1 MDMAARLGGLRAGRL
16 FIGALLVLALLGC
29 ERGTDARDP
38 SPSTLADGVS
48 ESEGEP
54 DPAVTLSAP
63 PRAAF
68 VYVAVLKQALV
79 DARPDGRRGFG
90 VIFVVDG
97 AVHGVARATGT
108 EDPRHPFASDVK
120 EAMQLLGEQGG
131 LPPIEFVP
139 EVETA
144 LRGPSAG
151 RNRFQPRDNGLLVLL
166 DRAKVRPIGAEVG
179 SMLWADARAMRWQTY
194 VVKEREG
201 SWRVVGTTGQLAIS

>member
-1 MDMAARLGGLRAGRL
+1 MDMAARLGGPRAGRI
-16 FIGALLVLALLGC
+16 FILALLVLALLGC
-29 ERGTDARDP
+29 ERGTDTRDP

-54 DPAVTLSAP
+54 DPTITLSAP
-63 PRAAF
+63 PRAAS
-68 VYVAVLKQALV
+68 VYVAVLKQALL
-79 DARPDGRRGFG
+79 DARPDGGRGFR

-97 AVHGVARATGT
+97 AVPGVAKPTRA
-108 EDPRHPFASDVK
+108 EDPRRPFASDVK
-120 EAMQLLGEQGG
+120 EAMRVLGEQAG

-151 RNRFQPRDNGLLVLL
+151 WHRFQPRDNGLLVLL
-166 DRAKVRPIGAEVG
+166 DRVKMRRAGAEVG
-179 SMLWADARAMRWQTY
+179 SMLWANARAMRWQTY

-201 SWRVVGTTGQLAIS
+201 SWRVVGTTGPLAMS